1 MAKQSEKRVLH
12 SFGDLRSHFSAEER
26 KREIQERLAHS
37 ECTESIGDSDTQ
49 RESGIT
55 YKGLRHTRNEK
66 GVFRPEA
73 SSASEPN
80 STKED
85 EGVTW
90 DRSFSTDY
98 NG

>member
-12 SFGDLRSHFSAEER
+12 SFGDLRSHFFAEER
-26 KREIQERLAHS
+26 KREVQERLAHS
-37 ECTESIGDSDTQ
+37 ECTESLGDSDAQ

-55 YKGLRHTRNEK
+55 HKRVRHTGDEK

-73 SSASEPN
+73 SSTTESD

-85 EGVTW
+85 KGVTW
-90 DRSFSTDY
+90 DRSF
-98 NG
+98 